1 MRKSLGFVLLF
12 ACLAL
17 PAQEKKK
24 DIVKKGINVGPL
36 PAVGYS
42 SDRGWHYGVL
52 ADIFWYGD
60 GSKYPDY
67 VWKLNV
73 ETSWYSKGNSVYH
86 AYFDS
91 KHLVPGLRLSASV
104 SYLGNKTSNFY
115 GFNGTAS
122 RYVQPLDRI
131 TAGGAKD
138 FGYAAEGQGFYLMRR
153 DILRAM
159 MSAQGKFGD
168 SHWGWVGGLQY
179 WGIWA
184 GHAENKGLSGYDKTA
199 KTPAND
205 LSLYDLYVKHGLINA
220 HEAKGGHHLEIKA
233 GVVFDTR
240 NHENNPGRGTNL
252 EAYFIGS
259 PDILNGNRGGYRNH
273 YLMLVAHFKQFF
285 TLVPDQ
291 LVFGG
296 HLAYQGVIAGKAPF
310 YLLQNIQTINM
321 KQIILEGLG
330 STNTLRGTVI
340 NRLMGNGYAWANFEL
355 RWTFFR
361 FHLFNQNFALATNPF
376 FDMGM
381 IVHPYKAEGANF
393 DAFIHD
399 QTPVNTVTNLKT
411 PEVTDYVAGNFYNP
425 NQKQSIHL
433 SAGLGLHVIM
443 NQNFNV
449 NFEFGKAFFDGQ
461 KIAWKNNDGHGIGI
475 NVALNWIF

>member
-1 MRKSLGFVLLF
+1 MRKCLSFVLLF
-12 ACLAL
+12 VSFAL
-17 PAQEKKK
+17 LAQEQKK

-36 PAVGYS
+36 PAVGYT

-60 GSKYPDY
+60 GTRYPEY
-67 VWKLNV
+67 IWKLNV

-86 AYFDS
+86 AYFDG
-91 KHLVPGLRLSASV
+91 KYLVPGIRFGASV

-115 GFNGTAS
+115 GFNGAAS

-138 FGYAAEGQGFYLMRR
+138 FGYVPEGQGFYLMRR

-159 MSAQGKFGD
+159 ANIQGKIGD
-168 SHWGWVGGLQY
+168 SHWGWFGGLNY

-184 GHAENKGLSGYDKTA
+184 GHAENKGLSGFDKKA

-220 HEAKGGHHLEIKA
+220 HEAKGGHHLELKA
-233 GVVFDTR
+233 GVVYDTR
-240 NHENNPGRGTNL
+240 NHENNPSRGTNL
-252 EAYFIGS
+252 ELYLVGS
-259 PDILNGNRGGYRNH
+259 PDVLNGYRGGYRND
-273 YLMLVAHFKQFF
+273 YLFLVAHFKQFF

-296 HLAYQGVIAGKAPF
+296 HLAYQGVIAGNAPY

-321 KQIILEGLG
+321 KQIITEGLG
-330 STNTLRGTVI
+330 SVNTLRGTVI
-340 NRLMGNGYAWANFEL
+340 NRLMGNGYAWANLEL

-361 FHLFNQNFALATNPF
+361 FHLFNQNFALAANPF

-381 IVHPYKAEGANF
+381 IVQPYKAQGADFEGFKN
-393 DAFIHD
+393 DR
-399 QTPVNTVTNLKT
+399 TLVSTVTNLKNS
-411 PEVTDYVAGNFYNP
+411 EVMNYYAGDFYDV
-425 NQKQSIHL
+425 NQKQSLHMA
-433 SAGLGLHVIM
+433 AGIGLHVIM

-461 KIAWKNNDGHGIGI
+461 KFAWKNNDGHGIGI